1 MTIGIIISAYNNPA
15 WLNKALYGYTRQSV
29 MADEV
34 IVADDGST
42 IETREIVDLYRDRL
56 PIRHVW
62 QEDKGFRKATILN
75 KAVKESTADYLIFTD
90 QDCVPRGDFVATH
103 RALAEEGR
111 YLSGGCFKLSRRV
124 SGLLTE
130 EDIASGRAFGTEW
143 LRRQGQPWTYKMMK
157 LVRNA
162 LFARVMNVVTPRAP
176 TFNGCNSSCW
186 RKDAIAVN
194 GYDERMRY
202 GGQDREFG
210 LRLQNNGI
218 RPRQIAYSAIVLH
231 LDHDRPYKN
240 EETIRKNRVIIGE
253 TEAMKRVWTQLGI
266 EKESSF

>member
-1 MTIGIIISAYNNPA
+1 
-15 WLNKALYGYTRQSV
+15 
-29 MADEV
+29 
-34 IVADDGST
+34 
-42 IETREIVDLYRDRL
+42 
-56 PIRHVW
+56 
-62 QEDKGFRKATILN
+62 
-75 KAVKESTADYLIFTD
+75 
-90 QDCVPRGDFVATH
+90 
-103 RALAEEGR
+103 
-111 YLSGGCFKLSRRV
+111 
-124 SGLLTE
+124 
-130 EDIASGRAFGTEW
+130 
-143 LRRQGQPWTYKMMK
+143 MK
-157 LVRNA
+157 LVKNA

-194 GYDERMRY
+194 GYDERIRY

-253 TEAMKRVWTQLGI
+253 TKATKRVWAQLGI